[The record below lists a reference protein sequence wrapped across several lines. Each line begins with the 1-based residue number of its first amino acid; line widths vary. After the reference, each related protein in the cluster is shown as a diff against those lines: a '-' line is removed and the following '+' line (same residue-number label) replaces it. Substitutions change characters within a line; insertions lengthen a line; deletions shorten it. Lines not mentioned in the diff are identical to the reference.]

1 MRKDNVQFSSRHCF
15 VADSH
20 GQSPSGTVPTIGF
33 LAMTLVWIGMFILLS
48 TVNCQLLTP
57 VYAGALNHAEAL
69 YLQGRYSE
77 SINECAVNIARSNN
91 IDEAYYLLGL
101 NCLKINDLQR
111 ARDKFKF
118 VVDRY
123 HSSRYYQQA
132 KLGLADTYLQ
142 EQKFKEARGLY
153 ERMLNESG
161 KLAPGIYL
169 RIGECAMKT
178 GNWQEAKKYF
188 QIIKDRYPL
197 SLEAKETGKFVYEN
211 EYFFT
216 VQIGTFSNQ
225 NNALKLKDK
234 LKGRN
239 YDSYI
244 AELILPQNKLYRV
257 RVGKFK
263 KRQEAEAVSEALEK
277 DGYPAKI
284 YP

>member
-1 MRKDNVQFSSRHCF
+1 MRKNS
-15 VADSH
+15 
-20 GQSPSGTVPTIGF
+20 
-33 LAMTLVWIGMFILLS
+33 FILFLV
-48 TVNCQLLTP
+48 TGYWLLVSPQTF
-57 VYAGALNHAEAL
+57 AGALPHTEEL

-77 SINECAVNIARSNN
+77 SINECAVNIARNHN
-91 IDEAYYLLGL
+91 IDQAYYLLGL

-111 ARDKFKF
+111 ARDKLKF
-118 VVDRY
+118 MTDSF

-132 KLGLADTYLQ
+132 KLAYADTYLQ
-142 EQKFKEARGLY
+142 EQKFKEARQLY
-153 ERMLNESG
+153 ERMLNESE
-161 KLAPGIYL
+161 KFAPGIYL

-188 QIIKDRYPL
+188 RMIKDRYPL
-197 SLEAKETGKFVYEN
+197 SLEAKETDKFVYEN

-216 VQIGTFSNQ
+216 VQIGTFTNQ
-225 NNALKLKDK
+225 NNALKLKEK
-234 LKGRN
+234 LKVKN

-244 AELILPQNKLYRV
+244 AELSLPQNKLYRV

-263 KRQEAEAVSEALEK
+263 NRQEAEVISDALEK